1 MRDLSTLAKL
11 LAEEDIHVVHKQQ
24 STAAFDVKNREL
36 SLPIWKEM
44 SKDVQDLMTVHEVG
58 HALWTPVEM
67 LERAQKE
74 NIEFSFVNVLEDVR
88 IEKKVQTKY
97 LGSVKVFNRG
107 YKELASNNFFGTKGQ
122 DISKLNLIDRI
133 NLHYKHFVD
142 VSFSDAEMVWVE
154 KSNQT
159 ITPDD
164 VLELAKELYDY
175 IQSNPESQGEEP
187 AESDLNDDI
196 QAMMGP
202 SDPLGQEE
210 NSGDFDGDMD
220 SSGDSSDEGDESSE
234 GASDGKSSDDGG
246 SEETETPTSGS
257 EKSDETPNV
266 NSKTKDTTAES
277 MSEGGKANGQRI
289 TAVTD
294 SVSEKSS
301 SELLDNTARDRT
313 YAIIPKIQLENVIVD
328 YKKIMTMYQK
338 SLVQQKNICGD
349 LYFDNT
355 KEALQT
361 FLKDNKKTVAYM
373 VKEFEM
379 KKAADQYSRASTSK
393 TGSLDMGRL
402 HTYKYNDDL
411 FKKVT
416 TLPGATNH
424 ALVLFL
430 DWSGSMSQNL
440 QGTLNQLYNLI
451 LFCKRTQI
459 PFEVFGFSDQY
470 DREQVINREKSVEMA
485 KFKSGEL
492 IVKEC
497 HLLQFFSSKMKSQE
511 ITTMMHYLNMYAST
525 WTRGL
530 TGQRY
535 RVPRALDLGGTP
547 LNEAAVCAL
556 EFIPMYKKQTG
567 VQKINTVFLTDGSG
581 SELSLV
587 NHISVN
593 HEGEEYNTCIGTGWR
608 NDMIMIDKVT
618 NTTVRSTDFDSNNQ
632 NLAMI
637 LALLKKRV
645 PEMNVVNFF
654 VAGNGRSGR
663 VDKYEV
669 RNLIRE
675 NGQNWDEI
683 TIKTKEAIKK
693 INKEN
698 VLIFDNKQGFDQIY
712 LLPGL
717 NSMTASE
724 SLDVEVGASKAQ
736 LKRAFGKMANG
747 KLSNRPLLNNFVK
760 MVA

>member
-1 MRDLSTLAKL
+1 MKDLSTLAKL
-11 LAEEDIHVVHKQQ
+11 LAEEDIHVVHRKQ

-36 SLPIWKEM
+36 SLPIWKDM
-44 SKDVQDLMTVHEVG
+44 SKDIQELMTCHEVG
-58 HALWTPVEM
+58 HALWTPIEM

-88 IEKKVQTKY
+88 IEKKVQNKY

-107 YKELASNNFFGTKGQ
+107 YQELIGNNFFGTKGQ
-122 DISKLNLIDRI
+122 DVSLLNLIDRI
-133 NLHYKHFVD
+133 NLHYKHFAD
-142 VSFSDAEMVWVE
+142 VPFSDDEMVWVE

-159 ITPDD
+159 ITPDN

-175 IQSNPESQGEEP
+175 IENNPASQSQEP
-187 AESDLNDDI
+187 AESDLDDNI
-196 QAMMGP
+196 AAMMGP
-202 SDPLGQEE
+202 SDPSGQEE
-210 NSGDFDGDMD
+210 NSEDSGEDTG
-220 SSGDSSDEGDESSE
+220 SSGNSGDEGDESSE
-234 GASDGKSSDDGG
+234 ESDGGESSDDEG
-246 SEETETPTSGS
+246 SEETETSAEGS
-257 EKSDETPNV
+257 EKSNDVSDE
-266 NSKTKDTTAES
+266 NSENKDTTAES

-470 DREQVINREKSVEMA
+470 DREQVIHREKSVEMA

-492 IVKEC
+492 VVKEC

-535 RVPRALDLGGTP
+535 RFAPALELGGTP
-547 LNEAAVCAL
+547 LNQAAVCAL

-581 SELSLV
+581 CELNTV
-587 NHISVN
+587 NHIGVN
-593 HEGEEYNTCIGTGWR
+593 HEGVEYNTVIGSGWR

-618 NTTVRSTDFDSNNQ
+618 NTTVRSTDFDSTNQ

-663 VDKYEV
+663 VDKYEI
-669 RNLIRE
+669 RNLLRVKGEDFIDLTIR
-675 NGQNWDEI
+675 
-683 TIKTKEAIKK
+683 TKEAVKK

-717 NSMTASE
+717 NSITANE

-747 KLSNRPLLNNFVK
+747 KLLSRPLLNNFVK

>member
-1 MRDLSTLAKL
+1 MKDLSTLAKL
-11 LAEEDIHVVHKQQ
+11 LAEEDIHVVHRRQ

-58 HALWTPVEM
+58 HALWTPIEM

-107 YKELASNNFFGTKGQ
+107 YQELIASNFFGTKGQ
-122 DISKLNLIDRI
+122 DVSLLNLIDRI
-133 NLHYKHFVD
+133 NLHYKHFAD
-142 VSFSDAEMVWVE
+142 VPFSDVEMVWVQ

-159 ITPDD
+159 VTPDD

-175 IQSNPESQGEEP
+175 IENNPASQAQEP
-187 AESDLNDDI
+187 AESELGDNI
-196 QAMMGP
+196 TAMMGP
-202 SDPLGQEE
+202 SDPSGQEE
-210 NSGDFDGDMD
+210 NSED
-220 SSGDSSDEGDESSE
+220 SSEDTDSSDGSGKEGAESSE
-234 GASDGKSSDDGG
+234 ESDGGKSSDDEG
-246 SEETETPTSGS
+246 SGEVETSDVGS
-257 EKSDETPNV
+257 EKSNDVSDEKSENE
-266 NSKTKDTTAES
+266 DTTAES
-277 MSEGGKANGQRI
+277 MSKGGKSSGQRI

-294 SVSEKSS
+294 SVSKKSS

-470 DREQVINREKSVEMA
+470 DREQVIHREKSVEMA

-492 IVKEC
+492 VVKEC

-535 RVPRALDLGGTP
+535 CFDRALELGGTP
-547 LNEAAVCAL
+547 LNQAAVCAL

-581 SELSLV
+581 CELNTV
-587 NHISVN
+587 NHIGVN
-593 HEGEEYNTCIGTGWR
+593 HEGVEYNTVIGSGWR

-618 NTTVRSTDFDSNNQ
+618 NTTVRSTDFDSTNQ

-663 VDKYEV
+663 VDKHEI
-669 RNLIRE
+669 RNLLRVTGE
-675 NGQNWDEI
+675 DWSEL
-683 TIKTKEAIKK
+683 TTKTKEAVKK

-698 VLIFDNKQGFDQIY
+698 VLIFDNKQGFDQLY

-717 NSMTASE
+717 NSMMANE

-736 LKRAFGKMANG
+736 LKKAFGKMANG
-747 KLSNRPLLNNFVK
+747 KLLSRPLLNNFVK

>member
-11 LAEEDIHVVHKQQ
+11 LAEEDIHVVHRQQ

-107 YKELASNNFFGTKGQ
+107 YKELTNNNFFGTKGQ
-122 DISKLNLIDRI
+122 DISNLNLIDRI
-133 NLHYKHFVD
+133 NLHYKHFD
-142 VSFSDAEMVWVE
+142 NIPFSDAEMVWVK

-164 VLELAKELYDY
+164 VLELAKELYGY
-175 IQSNPESQGEEP
+175 IQNNPESQGEEP

-210 NSGDFDGDMD
+210 NSDDSGEDMD

-234 GASDGKSSDDGG
+234 EASGGKSSDDEG
-246 SEETETPTSGS
+246 SEEAETSAAGS
-257 EKSDETPNV
+257 EKSDDVSDEKSEN
-266 NSKTKDTTAES
+266 KDTTAES

-301 SELLDNTARDRT
+301 SELLDNTARERT

-328 YKKIMTMYQK
+328 YKKIMTMYQE
-338 SLVQQKNICGD
+338 SLVHQRNVCGN
-349 LYFDNT
+349 LYFEET
-355 KEALQT
+355 KESLQT

-430 DWSGSMSQNL
+430 DWSGSMSGNL

-470 DREQVINREKSVEMA
+470 DREQVIHREKSVEMA

-492 IVKEC
+492 VVKEC

-525 WTRGL
+525 WSRGVR
-530 TGQRY
+530 GQRY
-535 RVPRALDLGGTP
+535 IFPRALELGGTP
-547 LNEAAVCAL
+547 LNQAAVCAL

-567 VQKINTVFLTDGSG
+567 VQKINTVFLTDGCG
-581 SELSLV
+581 SELNTV
-587 NHISVN
+587 NHIGVN
-593 HEGEEYNTCIGTGWR
+593 HDGDEYNTCIGSGWR

-618 NTTVRSTDFDSNNQ
+618 NTTVRSADFDNSNQ

-645 PEMNVVNFF
+645 PEMNIVNFF

-663 VDKYEV
+663 VDKYEI
-669 RNLIRE
+669 RNLIKKK
-675 NGQNWDEI
+675 DEDWGEL
-683 TIKTKEAIKK
+683 TIRTKEAVKK

-698 VLIFDNKQGFDQIY
+698 VLIFDNKQGFDQLY

-717 NSMTASE
+717 NSMITNE

-736 LKRAFGKMANG
+736 LKRAFGKMATG

>member
-122 DISKLNLIDRI
+122 DISNLNLIDRI
-133 NLHYKHFVD
+133 NLHYKHFD
-142 VSFSDAEMVWVE
+142 NVSFSDAEMVWVE

-234 GASDGKSSDDGG
+234 GASDGKSSDDEG
-246 SEETETPTSGS
+246 SEETETSAEGS
-257 EKSDETPNV
+257 EKSNDVSDE
-266 NSKTKDTTAES
+266 NSENKDTTAES

-313 YAIIPKIQLENVIVD
+313 YAIIPKIQLENVIID

-338 SLVQQKNICGD
+338 SLVQQRNVCGD
-349 LYFDNT
+349 LYFNNT
-355 KEALQT
+355 NEALQT

-470 DREQVINREKSVEMA
+470 DREQVIHREKSVEMA

-492 IVKEC
+492 VVKEC

-525 WTRGL
+525 WTTGIY
-530 TGQRY
+530 GQRY
-535 RVPRALDLGGTP
+535 RFDRALELGGTP
-547 LNEAAVCAL
+547 LNQAAVCAL

-581 SELSLV
+581 CELNTV
-587 NHISVN
+587 NHIGVN
-593 HEGEEYNTCIGTGWR
+593 HEGVEYNTVIGTGWR

-618 NTTVRSTDFDSNNQ
+618 NTTVRSTDFDSTNQ

-663 VDKYEV
+663 VDKYEI
-669 RNLIRE
+669 RNLLRVKGEDFIDLTIR
-675 NGQNWDEI
+675 
-683 TIKTKEAIKK
+683 TKEAVKK

-717 NSMTASE
+717 NSITANE

-747 KLSNRPLLNNFVK
+747 KLLSRPLLNNFVK

>member
-1 MRDLSTLAKL
+1 VRDLSTLAKL
-11 LAEEDIHVVHKQQ
+11 LAEEDIHVVHRQQ

-58 HALWTPVEM
+58 HALWTPIEM
-67 LERAQKE
+67 LERAEKE

-210 NSGDFDGDMD
+210 NSGDSDGDMD

-349 LYFDNT
+349 LYFNNT

-470 DREQVINREKSVEMA
+470 DREQVIHREKSVEMA

-492 IVKEC
+492 VVKEC

-535 RVPRALDLGGTP
+535 RFAPALELGGTP
-547 LNEAAVCAL
+547 LNQAAVCAL

-581 SELSLV
+581 CELNTV
-587 NHISVN
+587 NHIGVN
-593 HEGEEYNTCIGTGWR
+593 HEGVEYNTVIGTGWR

-618 NTTVRSTDFDSNNQ
+618 NTTVRSTDFDSTNQ

-663 VDKYEV
+663 VDKYEI
-669 RNLIRE
+669 RNLLRVKGEDFIDLTIR
-675 NGQNWDEI
+675 
-683 TIKTKEAIKK
+683 TKEAVKK

-717 NSMTASE
+717 NSITVNE

-747 KLSNRPLLNNFVK
+747 KLLSRPLLNNFVK